1 MLPKSGDSKGV
12 SKYRPIMRLTTMYKT
27 LTGITAKRIST
38 YMEEQ
43 NLPPAERKGCHPGIE
58 GCNDQL
64 IISKVIHEDCN

>member
-1 MLPKSGDSKGV
+1 
-12 SKYRPIMRLTTMYKT
+12 MYKT